1 MSQRE
6 QTLISSSNQTLTYIM
21 KKIIY
26 LDAQKTIG
34 RRRATIESDVLKN
47 INVLRIEYLS
57 LNNSSLKNLKFVK
70 YFSNLWYLDVR
81 NNPVNKLF

>member
-6 QTLISSSNQTLTYIM
+6 QNQNFSPNQILTDLM

-26 LDAQKTIG
+26 VDPQKTIG
-34 RRRATIESDVLKN
+34 RRRATMECEVLKN
-47 INVLRIEYLS
+47 ISILRIEYLS
-57 LNNSSLKNLKFVK
+57 LNNSFIKNLKFVK

-81 NNPVNKLF
+81 NNPVKN